1 MDWRFGWGI
10 GASGG
15 CSFTNVR
22 VQLHDDVIGSICIA
36 IPGRQYHDAAK
47 EALAGKFG
55 APQVETIVRWQDGN
69 GRSHVTPFLSWHKN
83 GVIVTLDY
91 RVSSGSSYYATEPGE
106 INVTDEG
113 WLKEIEQKKRSTKPL

>member
-1 MDWRFGWGI
+1 
-10 GASGG
+10 
-15 CSFTNVR
+15 
-22 VQLHDDVIGSICIA
+22 
-36 IPGRQYHDAAK
+36 
-47 EALAGKFG
+47 
-55 APQVETIVRWQDGN
+55 
-69 GRSHVTPFLSWHKN
+69 LSWHKN